1 MFNFEFAVTTMQD
14 ILLHGLPISFQ
25 ILLLTVV
32 ISLPLGFLVGL
43 VRFKRVPVASQ
54 ILSVLV
60 SFFRGTPMIVLIF
73 LIYNAFPDFVN
84 NFVQN
89 MGWDIDVCE
98 LLLGNIVLYAV
109 FICCTFTISTLSEV
123 FRSALT
129 AVNPNQLEAAHS
141 VGLSTLQAYLHI
153 IIPQALVSAIPNIAN
168 DVVGLFKGTSLIFYM
183 GVQDI
188 MGVAKSNAGTAY
200 AYVEA
205 YVDVLVIYVVICFVM
220 QKLFDLLEKRL
231 NVYGRR

>member
-1 MFNFEFAVTTMQD
+1 MFDFKFAVSTMRD
-14 ILLHGLPISFQ
+14 IILHGLPVSFY
-25 ILLLTVV
+25 ILFFTLV

-60 SFFRGTPMIVLIF
+60 SFFRGTPLIVLIF
-73 LIYNAFPDFVN
+73 LIYNAFPDLVN
-84 NFVQN
+84 NFVRG
-89 MGWDIDVCE
+89 MGWDINVYE
-98 LLLGNIVLYAV
+98 LLLGNIKLYAV
-109 FICCTFTISTLSEV
+109 FICSTFTISTLSEV
-123 FRSALT
+123 FRSALS

-141 VGLSTLQAYLHI
+141 VGLSSLQAYLHI

-188 MGVAKSNAGTAY
+188 MGVAKGNAGVAY

-205 YVDVLVIYVVICFVM
+205 YVDVLVIYVVLCFVM

-231 NVYGRR
+231 NVYSVR